1 MKAAHDDHVRCRRGA
16 AWLLAFL
23 VAQTL
28 LTVVLK
34 ASVMFDGWYWP
45 GMVVGSCMTMLTT
58 WLLMRVFAFFQPHL
72 AQALGLGLSFV
83 LGQVALAG
91 LMQTWLSVPQLIGIA
106 AIFAGIFLI
115 SEPVSAVK
123 GGSGC

>member
-1 MKAAHDDHVRCRRGA
+1 MKPAHDDHIRCRRGA

-72 AQALGLGLSFV
+72 AQALGLGISFV

-106 AIFAGIFLI
+106 AVFAGIFLI
-115 SEPVSAVK
+115 SEPVPAAE
-123 GGSGC
+123 GGSKC

>member
-1 MKAAHDDHVRCRRGA
+1 MKAAHDDHVRRRRGT

-28 LTVVLK
+28 LMVVLK
-34 ASVMFDGWYWP
+34 ASVMFDGCYWP
-45 GMVVGSCMTMLTT
+45 GMVVGICMTMLTT

-72 AQALGLGLSFV
+72 AQALGLGISFV

-115 SEPVSAVK
+115 SEPVPAAK
-123 GGSGC
+123 GGSKC